1 MDNIQ
6 YVYELHKAI
15 QTLYPAAYGILG
27 NTLDEIKVID
37 VDGNELTI
45 DKAVVTTALNEGTV

>member
-15 QTLYPAAYGILG
+15 QTLYPTAFGISG
-27 NTLDEIKVID
+27 NTLDELKVTD
-37 VDGNELTI
+37 VNGNELTI